1 MDNFNKSKV
10 GGMVFILFIILLI
23 IGGQY
28 LYNMVT
34 NKDNDTSN
42 NGKKVDYRI
51 DIKKDYFYFEN
62 ESVIS
67 ESAEI
72 FYKDIVI
79 NIKGQETLTESLNKE
94 NAVYKSNIKYI
105 SDANLLSEE
114 MVNYNNDNLYMLTY
128 REYQMYSY
136 DFYKSLVILDYM
148 YDCFDQSTI
157 HNEKSYMFDTNTGK
171 LLSEEEILSTFD
183 TSLDKVK
190 DEVREYLNSKQE
202 VVNEV
207 ELIKIDE
214 TINDFNY
221 GLFVNDVGRL
231 NVTFLVKSTQT
242 DYNDSIVIE

>member
-1 MDNFNKSKV
+1 M
-10 GGMVFILFIILLI
+10 I
-23 IGGQY
+23 
-28 LYNMVT
+28 
-34 NKDNDTSN
+34 
-42 NGKKVDYRI
+42 
-51 DIKKDYFYFEN
+51 
-62 ESVIS
+62 
-67 ESAEI
+67 
-72 FYKDIVI
+72 
-79 NIKGQETLTESLNKE
+79 
-94 NAVYKSNIKYI
+94 
-105 SDANLLSEE
+105 
-114 MVNYNNDNLYMLTY
+114 NYNNDNLYMLTY

-202 VVNEV
+202 VVNEI